1 MPTWE
6 DVRALALELP
16 DAREEP
22 GPEATFF
29 SVRTKWFAVRSR
41 YEENALVVRVDLDE
55 RQLLIASNP
64 RAYLLPPRFERRSYL
79 LVRLDEV
86 PLDEL
91 RERLLDSWLLAA
103 PKRLAASAELGCS
116 G

>member
-16 DAREEP
+16 EAREEL
-22 GPEATFF
+22 GPEAAFF
-29 SVRTKWFAVRSR
+29 SVQEKWFAVRSR
-41 YEENALVVRVDLDE
+41 YEENSLVVRIDLDE

-64 RAYLLPPRFERRSYL
+64 RAYVLPARFERRSYV

-86 PLDEL
+86 TLDEL

-103 PKRLAASAELGCS
+103 PKRLAGSVLLD
-116 G
+116 

>member
-16 DAREEP
+16 EAREES
-22 GPEATFF
+22 GREATFF
-29 SVRTKWFAVRSR
+29 SVRATWFAGRSR
-41 YEENALVVRVDLDE
+41 YEENAIVVRVDLDE

-64 RAYLLPPRFERRSYL
+64 RAYSLPPRFERRSLL
-79 LVRLDEV
+79 LVSLDEV
-86 PLDEL
+86 TLDDL

-103 PKRLAASAELGCS
+103 PKRLAASVELD
-116 G
+116 